1 MGWRVFREIKW
12 LLCGE
17 SEECDGTLQEARNGV
32 VRTVWTNK
40 AHLMIVS
47 PATSDGPFFY
57 KCSLCEQQFL
67 LPEDRTPK
75 EAVAELWAT
84 FKEHVREEHPEDAGS

>member
-1 MGWRVFREIKW
+1 
-12 LLCGE
+12 
-17 SEECDGTLQEARNGV
+17 
-32 VRTVWTNK
+32 
-40 AHLMIVS
+40 MIVS

>member
-1 MGWRVFREIKW
+1 MGWREFREIKW

-17 SEECDGTLQEARNGV
+17 SEERDGALQEARNGG
-32 VRTVWTNK
+32 VRSVLSDK
-40 AHLMIVS
+40 AHLIVVS
-47 PATSDGPFFY
+47 PATSHGPFFY
-57 KCSLCEQQFL
+57 KCSLCEQRFL

-75 EAVAELWAT
+75 EAVEELWAT